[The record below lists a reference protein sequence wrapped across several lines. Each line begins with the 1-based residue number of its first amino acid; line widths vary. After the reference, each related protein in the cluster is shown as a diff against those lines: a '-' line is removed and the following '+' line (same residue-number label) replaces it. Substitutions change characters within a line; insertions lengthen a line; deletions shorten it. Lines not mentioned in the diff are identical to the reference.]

1 MKVVF
6 LGTGTSQG
14 VPVIACDCEVCQS
27 TDPRDQRLRS
37 SIWLEWEGRSLVVD
51 TGPDFR
57 QQMLKHHVQHL
68 DAVLFT
74 HSHKDHI
81 AGLDDIRAFNRKQ
94 GTPID
99 IYADL
104 SVHDALKREFFYAFH
119 PQAYFG
125 VPQLNLITIDR
136 DSPFEVFGQEVIP
149 LHVMHYKMPVLGFRF
164 GDFTY
169 ITDAKTI
176 PDETLDQIKGTK
188 VLVLN
193 ALQKE
198 AHISHF
204 TLAEAVEM
212 AHRIGAEKTYF
223 THIGHQMGLHESVQR
238 ELPTG
243 MELAFDGLTLRL
255 DLSAQK

>member
-14 VPVIACDCEVCQS
+14 VPVIACDCEVCRS
-27 TDPRDQRLRS
+27 DDPRDERLRS
-37 SIWLEWEGRSLVVD
+37 AVLIEWEGKHIVID

-57 QQMLKHHVQHL
+57 AQMLRAQVRHL
-68 DAVLFT
+68 DAILLT

-81 AGLDDIRAFNRKQ
+81 AGLDDVRAFNRKQ

-104 SVHDALKREFFYAFH
+104 NVHNALKREFFYAFH

-125 VPQLNLITIDR
+125 VPQLNLITIESDQ
-136 DSPFEVFGQEVIP
+136 PFTIGDLEVEPIE
-149 LHVMHYKMPVLGFRF
+149 VMHYKMPVLGFRF

-176 PDETLDQIKGTK
+176 SAASLDKIRGTR

-193 ALQKE
+193 ALQQTD
-198 AHISHF
+198 HISHL
-204 TLAEAVEM
+204 TLDEAI
-212 AHRIGAEKTYF
+212 AIAQQIGAETTYL
-223 THIGHQMGLHESVQR
+223 THISHLMGLHASVQQ
-238 ELPTG
+238 ELPEG
-243 MELAFDGLTLRL
+243 IFLSWDGLEL
-255 DLSAQK
+255 QI

>member
-1 MKVVF
+1 MKITF

-14 VPVIACDCEVCQS
+14 VPVIACDCEVCRS
-27 TDPRDQRLRS
+27 EDPRDKRLRS
-37 SIWLEWEGRSLVVD
+37 SVLVGWEDKQLVID

-57 QQMLKHHVQHL
+57 YQMLRAHVMHL

-81 AGLDDIRAFNRKQ
+81 AGLDDVRAFNRKQ

-104 SVHDALKREFFYAFH
+104 HVHNALKREFFYAFH

-125 VPQLNLITIDR
+125 VPQLNLIAIDETK
-136 DSPFEVFGQEVIP
+136 PFEVLGKEIVPIE
-149 LHVMHYKMPVLGFRF
+149 VMHYKMPVLGFRI

-176 PDETLDQIKGTK
+176 SPASLKKMEGTRI
-188 VLVLN
+188 LVLN

-198 AHISHF
+198 EHISHL
-204 TLAEAVEM
+204 TLDEAVSL
-212 AHRIGAEKTYF
+212 AGQIGAEETYL
-223 THIGHQMGLHESVQR
+223 THISHNMGLHRNVQQ
-238 ELPTG
+238 ELPKG
-243 MELAFDGLTLRL
+243 IFLAHDGLQLEI
-255 DLSAQK
+255 

>member
-14 VPVIACDCEVCQS
+14 VPVIACDCQVCQS

-57 QQMLKHHVQHL
+57 QQMLRQKVQRL
-68 DAVLFT
+68 DAVIYT

-104 SVHDALKREFFYAFH
+104 PVHDALKREFFYAFH

-125 VPQLNLITIDR
+125 VPQLNLIQIDQDR
-136 DSPFEVFGQEVIP
+136 PFEVLGHEVIP
-149 LHVMHYKMPVLGFRF
+149 LPVLHYKMPVLGFRF

-176 PDETLDQIKGTK
+176 SAETLQKIQGTK

-193 ALQKE
+193 ALQQE
-198 AHISHF
+198 PHISHF
-204 TLAEAVEM
+204 TLVEAVEM
-212 AHRIGAEKTYF
+212 AQKIGADKTYF
-223 THIGHQMGLHESVQR
+223 THIGHQMGLHEVVQSD
-238 ELPTG
+238 LPDG
-243 MELAFDGLTLRL
+243 IELAFDGLTL
-255 DLSAQK
+255 DLRAQK